1 MSNMT
6 VNIYNPIEL
15 RKAGIDALT
24 KELGP
29 LGMTLFMRQFETG
42 QGDYTEEREKL
53 LEGITIEDIEKELGF
68 QN

>member
-29 LGMTLFMRQFETG
+29 LGMALFMRQFETG